1 MVTKKKALKK
11 KPKFDERVFEHWV
24 NEGRALKVS
33 EHQWDIADWLLRG
46 EKISGLS
53 NKEAYKRAV
62 TLTGMTEGTLRQF
75 AHTARNVLTRV
86 NGLSFGH
93 HRLVAK
99 YTPEQQ
105 KRYLDYAKDAR
116 KSVDG
121 FAGYL
126 RNLDKDKARRAE
138 KRSRADVAA
147 AKVMEACD
155 TLLRNHHF
163 ERLFDEAPTP
173 AAGTE
178 VLERLK
184 KAIAE
189 LSNRVEQM
197 EMSWGRKAAGAGA
210 GK

>member
-1 MVTKKKALKK
+1 MVTKKKAPKK
-11 KPKFDERVFEHWV
+11 KRKVDQLVFKQWV
-24 NEGRALKVS
+24 NDGKALKVS
-33 EHQWDIADWLLRG
+33 EHQWAIADWILRG

-53 NKEAYKRAV
+53 NKEAYSRAV
-62 TLTGMTEGTLRQF
+62 KLTGMTEGTLRQF

-99 YTPEQQ
+99 YNPEQQ
-105 KRYLDYAKDAR
+105 KRFLDYAKDAR

-126 RNLDKDKARRAE
+126 RNRDKDAARRAE
-138 KRSRADVAA
+138 KRSKADVSAS
-147 AKVMEACD
+147 KVMEE
-155 TLLRNHHF
+155 TLL
-163 ERLFDEAPTP
+163 DEPPTP

-189 LSNRVEQM
+189 LTDKVKQM
-197 EMSWGRKAAGAGA
+197 ETAWGRKATGVGA